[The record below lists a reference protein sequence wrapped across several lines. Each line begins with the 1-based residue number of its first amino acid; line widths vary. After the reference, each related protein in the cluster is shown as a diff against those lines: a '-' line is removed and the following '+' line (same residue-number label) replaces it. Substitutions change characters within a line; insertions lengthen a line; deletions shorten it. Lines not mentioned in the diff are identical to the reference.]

1 MDLKINYG
9 YSLNPREA
17 IVSKTET
24 PRNLLNENGIT
35 FQDGEVSLN
44 GMVLGTS
51 ELDSTFEAL
60 GVEEEDYLVVAT
72 KQNSGGAH

>member
-1 MDLKINYG
+1 MDYQINYG
-9 YSLNPREA
+9 YSLNPQVA
-17 IVSKTET
+17 TVSKTDT
-24 PRNLLNENGIT
+24 PRELLNSNGIT

-44 GMVLGTS
+44 GQVLGTS

-60 GVEEEDYLVVAT
+60 GIEDNDYLVVAT